1 MIYGYSGTF
10 PNDVPESAAV
20 FYGQRGLKS
29 FRGNP
34 APAGVISP
42 ASAAILTDSS
52 ITLSVHAVN
61 TLAYQWQELLEG
73 TWRDITGA
81 NRETLELYFPHEWEQ
96 EGAHTFR
103 CACLGLAGTGYT
115 EEVTITVSIRQPSV
129 SVKSSKSQ
137 LTPTDSAKL
146 TAKYQYADSIKWQK
160 STGSEWEDI
169 EGATED
175 FLALYCEYGY
185 PAGTQKYRAVVA
197 GIGGN
202 AVSEELTLTIFYP
215 EPTISVSAESST
227 VLPPASIQLT
237 AKHTHAD
244 HGIRWQELLEGEWE
258 DIEGGTE
265 DTCTVSFEYG
275 TPRIYHYYRC
285 IALGYGGSI
294 ASSTLTVSV
303 TYYPPTCSIT
313 ASSTDSAVTLSAAAT
328 YADIG
333 LQWYE
338 LNQNTKTWEV
348 IAGATE
354 TTYTVGLTAGLP
366 AGTHTFMCVAA
377 GYGGLTNSNTVSIN
391 ISYQAPTATI
401 SSSRTTVST
410 FPQDILFGV
419 QATHAHIGV
428 QWQKSGDNK
437 TWVDIPGETA
447 ATMNYYY
454 TQSDKPKYIRCI
466 AMGYG
471 GTSASNFITI
481 TGV

>member
-146 TAKYQYADSIKWQK
+146 TAKYQYADSLKWQK
-160 STGSEWEDI
+160 LTGS
-169 EGATED
+169 
-175 FLALYCEYGY
+175 
-185 PAGTQKYRAVVA
+185 
-197 GIGGN
+197 
-202 AVSEELTLTIFYP
+202 
-215 EPTISVSAESST
+215 
-227 VLPPASIQLT
+227 
-237 AKHTHAD
+237 
-244 HGIRWQELLEGEWE
+244 EWE

-471 GTSASNFITI
+471 GTSASNVITI